1 MFKRKQTRQVTVKN
15 LPIGGKA
22 PIVIQSMTNTLTT
35 DTEATLAQ
43 IEKLTDAGCEIVRI
57 AIPDQKSIKAFA
69 SIRQSTDIPL
79 IADIHFQYLYAIA
92 AIDAGADKVR
102 INPGNIGSQ
111 KKVKAVIDAAKHAGI
126 PVRIGV
132 NSGSLEKDLLRKFGG
147 PTPEALVESTTRYI
161 NMMEDFNFED
171 IVLSIKASDVLTT
184 VRACMLLSRS
194 CRYPLHLGI
203 TEAGTIRSGSIRS
216 SVGIGIL
223 LAQGIGDTIRI
234 SLSGDPVEEIYVAKE
249 ILKSLELASGPV
261 VIACPTCGRTQ
272 MEVTRIAEKV
282 ENMVSHITKPIKI
295 AVMGCVVNGPGEAR
309 EADIGIAGGKGKG
322 VLFKQG
328 KEIAKVKEEDLLDTL
343 WKHIQDIINTK

>member
-79 IADIHFQYLYAIA
+79 IADIHFQYLYAFA